1 MNESRGC
8 PLAEK
13 QGGESVLSEN
23 SLPVKAMKAFV
34 EKAATDHA
42 ASQGGLLPC
51 LHEIQAKLGYIPDD
65 CLDTI
70 ATAFSLSRAEVH
82 GVVSFYHDFR
92 TSPSSN
98 QCVQICC
105 AEACQASGSRALEA
119 GASGVLGI
127 AFDEMHP
134 TDNYRLERVYCLGN
148 CACGPSVRINEEVY
162 GRVDL
167 AELPVLVREAIPS

>member
-1 MNESRGC
+1 
-8 PLAEK
+8 
-13 QGGESVLSEN
+13 
-23 SLPVKAMKAFV
+23 
-34 EKAATDHA
+34 
-42 ASQGGLLPC
+42 
-51 LHEIQAKLGYIPDD
+51 
-65 CLDTI
+65 
-70 ATAFSLSRAEVH
+70 VH

-167 AELPVLVREAIPS
+167 AELPALVREAIPS